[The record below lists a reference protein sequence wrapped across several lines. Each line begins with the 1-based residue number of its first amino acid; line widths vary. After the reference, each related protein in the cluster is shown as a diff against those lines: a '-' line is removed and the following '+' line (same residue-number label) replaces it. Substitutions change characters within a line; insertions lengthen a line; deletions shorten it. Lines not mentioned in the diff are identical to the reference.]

1 MATKLT
7 LKNIMVYDYLRRVR
21 NGDQSASTVK
31 AVYTANKDEIKKL
44 FGIGNYQGFN
54 FHVRK
59 VIDWETSTGNKVKT
73 IRLDNTENIG
83 GKEVSNENHA

>member
-7 LKNIMVYDYLRRVR
+7 LKNIMVYDYMRRHYDS
-21 NGDQSASTVK
+21 DQMATNVK
-31 AVYTANKDEIKKL
+31 AIYHANKDEIKKL

-59 VIDWETSTGNKVKT
+59 VINWETSTGNKVKVV
-73 IRLDNTENIG
+73 RMDNEGINR
-83 GKEVSNENHA
+83 NENNA